1 MVSATEALGLVMA
14 VLDGHNDASD
24 PTDPVGSALGTMV
37 RALPGTVA
45 AQAETVRQ
53 TTARPLEGTREQPW
67 RPTQRVRHST
77 WRPRSGT
84 GTLGWEPSAP
94 VVPVGAALRS
104 AQGGP
109 ELEDVL
115 DQQLLTGP
123 VLQ

>member
-53 TTARPLEGTREQPW
+53 TTARPLEGTREQPS
-67 RPTQRVRHST
+67 RPSQRV
-77 WRPRSGT
+77 GT
-84 GTLGWEPSAP
+84 
-94 VVPVGAALRS
+94 VH
-104 AQGGP
+104 GGP
-109 ELEDVL
+109 D
-115 DQQLLTGP
+115 P
-123 VLQ
+123 VPARWAGNPTRRYR